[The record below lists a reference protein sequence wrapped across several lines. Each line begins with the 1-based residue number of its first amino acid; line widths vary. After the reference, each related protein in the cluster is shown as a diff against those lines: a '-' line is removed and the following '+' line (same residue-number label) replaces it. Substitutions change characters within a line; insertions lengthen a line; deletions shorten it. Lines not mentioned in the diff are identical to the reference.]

1 MQVDIYLKT
10 SREPITFKGDRIDI
24 KDLEL
29 DGIKYK
35 QIRYFKK
42 LVSKSTYIKED
53 DISRIKEHS

>member
-10 SREPITFKGDRIDI
+10 SKEPITFKADRIDI

-35 QIRYFKK
+35 QIRYFRK

-53 DISRIKEHS
+53 DISKIKEHS